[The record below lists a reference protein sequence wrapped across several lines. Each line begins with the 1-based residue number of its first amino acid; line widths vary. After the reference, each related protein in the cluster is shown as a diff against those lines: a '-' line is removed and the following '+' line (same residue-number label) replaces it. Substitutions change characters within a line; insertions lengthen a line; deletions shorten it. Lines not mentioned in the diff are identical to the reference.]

1 MGFRFYR
8 RINLFPGVSVNLGKR
23 GASISVG
30 PRGAKTTFGRRGVR
44 TSVGIPGTGMRYEKR
59 WGGSSSSGSGGNVSP
74 WYVLAAIFGGV
85 AYFCYLFMDVRHP
98 QGLVITMVAFGLAAI
113 GSFLIGLCS
122 SSKEEGTNITR
133 KIYSGRVKMNT
144 RYDSYI
150 RELAQAAE
158 SFYSF
163 LKELNRSTRCRN
175 LLNDLPG
182 MDAFDQGDNVFSINR
197 RLAVIVYCDIKDCFR
212 ELGYDE
218 GRLEGLAGVG
228 YAMFIMLLLKSTKD
242 LTLFYRRDCV
252 PKLLKIIGDLKTTTT
267 VKMEIE
273 GHDDEFRFAFLFGTV
288 NNEHEW
294 VQRYATLMYR
304 WASLI
309 AKADGNINSD
319 ESATLA
325 AIMKMKESKS
335 EGNVK
340 VSGGVDVPCSAGLG
354 DEIGG
359 DNSPSDFGWKV
370 LNLLLTTRRASTL
383 HFQRYLGVGYNRSAA
398 LCDFLEDLGV
408 ISQQNGNAPRQIIMD
423 NCQLESAM
431 ADRGSAI
438 RVALNRRFNE
448 PESPS
453 AKEPKRFEGDLFAN
467 EVEERS
473 TTKDFKGNA
482 GRKDRQTEVDSLAML
497 DELVGLVPV
506 KNDVRMLAN
515 FIKIQRKRKLFGLKE
530 APISYHC
537 VFTGNPGT
545 GKTTVARILADIYR
559 TMGVVKKGHLVETDR
574 SGLVGEYVG
583 HTAVKTNKIIDS
595 ALDGVL
601 FIDEAYTLV
610 QGGERDYGGEAIAT
624 LLKRMEDD
632 RDRLVVILAGYT
644 DEMRKFI
651 DSNPGLQSRFNRC
664 IEFPDYTA
672 DELAQ
677 IFLLTAERSQYVCD
691 GDVRAS
697 LRDVM
702 QKAVETKNK
711 NFGNGRFVRNL
722 FESAI
727 QRQAVRLSTVSSVTT
742 EMLAELTLHDL
753 GFKYDD

>member
-273 GHDDEFRFAFLFGTV
+273 GHDDEFRFAF
-288 NNEHEW
+288 
-294 VQRYATLMYR
+294 
-304 WASLI
+304 
-309 AKADGNINSD
+309 
-319 ESATLA
+319 
-325 AIMKMKESKS
+325 
-335 EGNVK
+335 
-340 VSGGVDVPCSAGLG
+340 
-354 DEIGG
+354 
-359 DNSPSDFGWKV
+359 
-370 LNLLLTTRRASTL
+370 
-383 HFQRYLGVGYNRSAA
+383 
-398 LCDFLEDLGV
+398 
-408 ISQQNGNAPRQIIMD
+408 
-423 NCQLESAM
+423 
-431 ADRGSAI
+431 
-438 RVALNRRFNE
+438 
-448 PESPS
+448 
-453 AKEPKRFEGDLFAN
+453 
-467 EVEERS
+467 
-473 TTKDFKGNA
+473 
-482 GRKDRQTEVDSLAML
+482 
-497 DELVGLVPV
+497 
-506 KNDVRMLAN
+506 
-515 FIKIQRKRKLFGLKE
+515 
-530 APISYHC
+530 
-537 VFTGNPGT
+537 
-545 GKTTVARILADIYR
+545 
-559 TMGVVKKGHLVETDR
+559 
-574 SGLVGEYVG
+574 
-583 HTAVKTNKIIDS
+583 
-595 ALDGVL
+595 
-601 FIDEAYTLV
+601 
-610 QGGERDYGGEAIAT
+610 
-624 LLKRMEDD
+624 
-632 RDRLVVILAGYT
+632 
-644 DEMRKFI
+644 
-651 DSNPGLQSRFNRC
+651 
-664 IEFPDYTA
+664 
-672 DELAQ
+672 
-677 IFLLTAERSQYVCD
+677 
-691 GDVRAS
+691 
-697 LRDVM
+697 
-702 QKAVETKNK
+702 
-711 NFGNGRFVRNL
+711 FVRNG
-722 FESAI
+722 
-727 QRQAVRLSTVSSVTT
+727 Q
-742 EMLAELTLHDL
+742 
-753 GFKYDD
+753 